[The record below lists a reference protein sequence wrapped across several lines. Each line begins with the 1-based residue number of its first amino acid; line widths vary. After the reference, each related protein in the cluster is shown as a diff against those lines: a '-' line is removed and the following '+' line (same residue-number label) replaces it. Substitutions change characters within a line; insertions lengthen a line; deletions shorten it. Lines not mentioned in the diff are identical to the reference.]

1 MGSLASLA
9 FCLVLGL
16 VYTYPGGLLASLL
29 LARPLLSFLLLSPL

>member
-1 MGSLASLA
+1 VFARQQPLS
-9 FCLVLGL
+9 CLVLGL